1 MKTGA
6 RRERVEDVDGERV
19 GVGDMHVLVVCA
31 HVDGHIWTRA
41 WMLVQVHAYS
51 TTCGDYKGH
60 HA

>member
-19 GVGDMHVLVVCA
+19 GGGDMHVLVVCA

-41 WMLVQVHAYS
+41 WMLVQVHAYIC
-51 TTCGDYKGH
+51 TYV
-60 HA
+60 